1 MGRGAILPGSHA
13 CSPGPGCRLESPPCL
28 APPRVPGAAV
38 PSALRWFLAAH
49 QLLPSPLSPTSMP
62 VSSVIHLFSALTL
75 GTAFTLREDVS
86 ISQWQMLR
94 ESGGLDL
101 CGQCSPRSCRE
112 VVPPCASHVPSWGC
126 LWRGLSVSPAPRC
139 RRQQDGSR
147 LASVGVRG
155 ALSFGMAASASA
167 VSQGTLPWLL
177 LVLQGEACA
186 AGWVSTRGLKQRHQP
201 TGRPGV
207 GKMSVSVNQHGWGMM
222 SPGMSP
228 VVAD

>member
-28 APPRVPGAAV
+28 APPRVPRAAV

-86 ISQWQMLR
+86 ISQWQLLR

-101 CGQCSPRSCRE
+101 CGQCSPHSCRE

-126 LWRGLSVSPAPRC
+126 LWHGLSVSPAPRC

-177 LVLQGEACA
+177 LVLQGEAWLGVDPRPEA
-186 AGWVSTRGLKQRHQP
+186 VSPADWQTWGGENECLCKPAWLGNDVTRHEPSG
-201 TGRPGV
+201 G
-207 GKMSVSVNQHGWGMM
+207 
-222 SPGMSP
+222 
-228 VVAD
+228 

>member
-28 APPRVPGAAV
+28 APPQVPRAAV

-101 CGQCSPRSCRE
+101 CGQCSPHSCRE
-112 VVPPCASHVPSWGC
+112 VVPPCASFLGLPLAWAERLPSPAVPSAAGRQQTRQRGGQRCSVVWHGRLC
-126 LWRGLSVSPAPRC
+126 FHSQPGDAALAAAGPAGRGLAGCQPA
-139 RRQQDGSR
+139 
-147 LASVGVRG
+147 A
-155 ALSFGMAASASA
+155 
-167 VSQGTLPWLL
+167 
-177 LVLQGEACA
+177 
-186 AGWVSTRGLKQRHQP
+186 
-201 TGRPGV
+201 
-207 GKMSVSVNQHGWGMM
+207 
-222 SPGMSP
+222 
-228 VVAD
+228 

>member
-28 APPRVPGAAV
+28 APPRVPRAAV

-75 GTAFTLREDVS
+75 GTAFTLHEDVS

-101 CGQCSPRSCRE
+101 CSQCSPHSCRE

-139 RRQQDGSR
+139 RR
-147 LASVGVRG
+147 
-155 ALSFGMAASASA
+155 
-167 VSQGTLPWLL
+167 
-177 LVLQGEACA
+177 A
-186 AGWVSTRGLKQRHQP
+186 AGRQQTRQRGGQRCSVVWHGRLCFRSQPGDAALAAAGPAGRGLA
-201 TGRPGV
+201 GCRP
-207 GKMSVSVNQHGWGMM
+207 
-222 SPGMSP
+222 
-228 VVAD
+228 AA